1 MTNTEHSVSEN
12 PYRSPSTGGASPR
25 TRSTRWLV
33 WSGAVCLGL
42 ASLCLSLTV
51 VGMIVSFHTIAQSS
65 TTPKP
70 ADLAHGISIALVP
83 TVAGMPLGIV
93 GVGLL
98 IAGLIIRRPV
108 E

>member
-1 MTNTEHSVSEN
+1 MSEN

-33 WSGAVCLGL
+33 WSGIACLGL
-42 ASLCLSLTV
+42 ALLCLVSTV
-51 VGMIVSFHTIAQSS
+51 VGMVVSFHTIAHS
-65 TTPKP
+65 TTTPAP
-70 ADLAHGISIALVP
+70 ADLAHGIRISMLA
-83 TVAGMPLGIV
+83 TVAGLPLGIV
-93 GVGLL
+93 GIALL

>member
-1 MTNTEHSVSEN
+1 MSEN

-51 VGMIVSFHTIAQSS
+51 VGMIVSFHTIAQSQ
-65 TTPKP
+65 TPNP
-70 ADLAHGISIALVP
+70 ADLAHGIRMSMLA